1 MRAFVWFL
9 AGLTVFSTGCA
20 NKPAGSASAVEG
32 GPVTVTMA
40 PPKQQPMK
48 WTVEQPGTLM
58 AFETTPLMAKLPGYV
73 SRVLVD
79 IDDPL
84 EGPSADGQKPGTLL
98 AEISMTEVREEAK
111 QKEAEAAHARSG
123 VELARK
129 NLAASEAAVHSARA
143 MVLESKARE
152 KSAVSNFDRWKSES
166 ARVDDLV
173 ARKVIDRQTAE
184 ETLNQF
190 RSAEGAWDEAKA
202 RTTSADAML
211 KESEAKR
218 DSMAA
223 QVTSSLARA
232 AATEAEARR
241 VVALLQYAEIRA
253 PYSGVV
259 TGRFVHTGHFLQPSA
274 GRGEPVFTV
283 ARTDKVR
290 VAVEVPEVA
299 AGYVTKGTKA
309 KLRFPGL
316 GHAEIEAAVARTSW
330 ALNTDSRT
338 LRVEFDIDNPN
349 RKYRPGLYASASITI
364 TQPDT
369 WVVPRSAVQYQD
381 DQAFLHL
388 LIDGKAVRHQVQTG
402 HADGEVLE
410 VIRRKK
416 AGSRDISQ
424 AWDGTEQ
431 VIVTHQ
437 GPLTD
442 GGAVVVR
449 EPGATGG

>member
-1 MRAFVWFL
+1 MRVVIVFL
-9 AGLTVFSTGCA
+9 AGLTAFSTGCA
-20 NKPAGSASAVEG
+20 NKAPGSASPGEN
-32 GPVTVTMA
+32 GPVIVTVA
-40 PPKQQPMK
+40 PPKQQSLK
-48 WTVEQPGTLM
+48 WMVEQPGTLQ

-73 SRVLVD
+73 TRVLVD

-84 EGPSADGQKPGTLL
+84 DGPSPDGQKPGTLL
-98 AEISMTEVREEAK
+98 AEISMPEVREEAK

-129 NLAASEAAVHSARA
+129 NQAASEAAVNSARA
-143 MVLESKARE
+143 TVLESKARE
-152 KSAVSNFDRWKSES
+152 KTAVSNYERWKSES

-173 ARKVIDRQTAE
+173 ARKVIDKQTAD

-202 RTTSADAML
+202 RTTSADALL

-223 QVTSSLARA
+223 QVTSSLAKA

-241 VVALLQYAEIRA
+241 LVALLQYAEIRA
-253 PYSGVV
+253 PYPGVV

-274 GRGEPVFTV
+274 GRSEPIFTV

-290 VAVEVPEVA
+290 IAVEVPEAA
-299 AGYVTKGTKA
+299 AGFVTKGTKA
-309 KLRFPGL
+309 KIRFPGL
-316 GHAEIEAAVARTSW
+316 GNSEIECAVSRTSW

-338 LRVEFDIDNPN
+338 LRAEFDLDNPN
-349 RKYRPGLYASASITI
+349 RKYRPGLYAFATI
-364 TQPDT
+364 GIIQPDT
-369 WVVPRSAVQYQD
+369 WVVPRSAIQYLD
-381 DQAFLHL
+381 DQAYIFLMV
-388 LIDGKAVRHQVQTG
+388 DGKAVRYQTQTG
-402 HADGEVLE
+402 HAEGDMLE

-416 AGSRDISQ
+416 AGSRDASEP
-424 AWDGTEQ
+424 WNGTEQ

-442 GGAVVVR
+442 GGPVSVK
-449 EPGATGG
+449 